1 MATDRRPRVSIEVRR
16 GQILAAA
23 LQEFS
28 HKGLHGGSTVNI
40 AKEVEI
46 SHPNLFRVFST
57 KHELFV
63 AVLQQAFGKVET
75 VMLASGEAAEGDP
88 LPTMSDAWGVLM
100 DDRELMLILLQGFA
114 ASEDPAIRELMHRWT
129 KEVFERMEALPG
141 VGTDRAH
148 DFFAAGMLYMVAT
161 AMDLPARAEHD
172 AWADQF
178 LASGSGPASSS
189 GPGS

>member
-1 MATDRRPRVSIEVRR
+1 MATERRPRVSIEVRR
-16 GQILAAA
+16 EQILAAA

-28 HKGLHGGSTVNI
+28 RKGLHGGSTVRI
-40 AKEVEI
+40 AQEVEV

-63 AVLQQAFGKVET
+63 AVLQQAFGKVER
-75 VMLASGEAAEGDP
+75 VMLVSGEAADGDP

-100 DDRELMLILLQGFA
+100 GDRELMLILLQGFA
-114 ASEDPAIRELMHRWT
+114 ASDDPAIRDLMQQWT
-129 KEVFERMEALPG
+129 QEVFERMESLPE

-161 AMDLPARAEHD
+161 AMDLPGRTEHD
-172 AWADQF
+172 AWADRF
-178 LASGSGPASSS
+178 LASGSSA
-189 GPGS
+189 